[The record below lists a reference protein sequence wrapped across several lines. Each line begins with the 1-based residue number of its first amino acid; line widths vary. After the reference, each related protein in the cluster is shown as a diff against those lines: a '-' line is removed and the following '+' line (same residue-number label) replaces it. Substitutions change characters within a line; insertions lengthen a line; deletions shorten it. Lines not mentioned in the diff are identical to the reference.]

1 VGRAS
6 RIQLWSVVGLFIGL
20 AFLSGC
26 GKGKSTKKEIKGVP
40 VAGQLLQNGKVIKL
54 KPDETVQISFVLD
67 AEVGAAAEYK
77 VDDGTF
83 VIKGPTEEGIPPG
96 QYKIELG
103 TTFYGGGDGTNR
115 FEKDSESEK
124 APPAPLVA
132 DVSAEEGQYFIVDVG
147 TRKVTKKKK

>member
-1 VGRAS
+1 MGRTS

-26 GKGKSTKKEIKGVP
+26 GKGKPTKKEIKGVP
-40 VAGQLLQNGKVIKL
+40 VTGQLLQNGKVIKL

-67 AEVGAAAEYK
+67 KEIGASAEYK
-77 VDDGTF
+77 AEDGTF
-83 VIKGPTEEGIPPG
+83 VVKGPTDEGIPPG

-103 TTFYGGGDGTNR
+103 TTSYGGGDGTSR
-115 FEKDSESEK
+115 FEKDDTESGK
-124 APPAPLVA
+124 QAPLIAEVG
-132 DVSAEEGQYFIVDVG
+132 AEEGQHFIVDFG